1 MPAVTATAVI
11 KICRR
16 SGAIQTSIAGE
27 EDDDSD
33 LAKGICSSIRN
44 VSPTTEI
51 SRRRYAQRDGN
62 PTTQVVDGRG
72 H

>member
-44 VSPTTEI
+44 VI

-62 PTTQVVDGRG
+62 PTTQVVDGRV